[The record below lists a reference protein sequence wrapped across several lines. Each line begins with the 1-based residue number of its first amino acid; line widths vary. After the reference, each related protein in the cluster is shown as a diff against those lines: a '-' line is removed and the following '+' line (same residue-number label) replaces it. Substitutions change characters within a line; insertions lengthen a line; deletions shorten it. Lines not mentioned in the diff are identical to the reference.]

1 MVWRG
6 DYLGV
11 DEGFLGHTVKEVP
24 RVWRGRVPFND
35 SLSAE
40 CTLGPYYMKV
50 HYYMH
55 GYAGGKITLP
65 IAFKQFGS

>member
-1 MVWRG
+1 MVWCG

-40 CTLGPYYMKV
+40 L
-50 HYYMH
+50 
-55 GYAGGKITLP
+55 AP
-65 IAFKQFGS
+65 II